1 MPAPLKAGTFLIASP
16 NLDNL
21 GGRELGDSNFNR
33 SVVLLLQH
41 DSDEGT
47 LGVVVNR
54 PLGEKIKLFSNEA
67 LPDGLQ
73 AMQEFPIEPT
83 SMFYQGGPVHRD
95 QLVVLHQLGDMIDN
109 SVEICDGIYAGGDLD
124 TLRTH
129 AAMVNADKPVL
140 RFFLGYAGWKKD
152 QLENEIERDSWIL
165 SAGSVDLAFS
175 TKPER
180 VWQRALFAL
189 GDKYQPMSFL
199 PENLL
204 LN

>member
-1 MPAPLKAGTFLIASP
+1 MWWP
-16 NLDNL
+16 
-21 GGRELGDSNFNR
+21 E
-33 SVVLLLQH
+33 
-41 DSDEGT
+41 
-47 LGVVVNR
+47 
-54 PLGEKIKLFSNEA
+54 
-67 LPDGLQ
+67 Q
-73 AMQEFPIEPT
+73 AHGQVQ
-83 SMFYQGGPVHRD
+83 S
-95 QLVVLHQLGDMIDN
+95 L
-109 SVEICDGIYAGGDLD
+109 A
-124 TLRTH
+124 
-129 AAMVNADKPVL
+129 
-140 RFFLGYAGWKKD
+140 AGWKKD

>member
-1 MPAPLKAGTFLIASP
+1 MPSTLETGTFLIASP

-21 GGRELGDSNFNR
+21 GGRDLGDSNFNR
-33 SVVLLLQH
+33 TVVLLLQH
-41 DSDEGT
+41 DTEEGT

-73 AMQEFPIEPT
+73 AMEEFPAEPT

-95 QLVVLHQLGDMIDN
+95 QLVVLHQLGDMIEN
-109 SVEICDGIYAGGDLD
+109 SMEICEGIYAGGDLE

-129 AAMVNADKPVL
+129 AAMVNAEKPVL
-140 RFFLGYAGWKKD
+140 RFFLGYAGWKTD
-152 QLENEIERDSWIL
+152 QLEDEIERDSWIL
-165 SAGSVDLAFS
+165 TRGSVDLAFS
-175 TKPER
+175 TKPDR
-180 VWQRALFAL
+180 VWQRALYAL
-189 GDKYQPMSFL
+189 GDKYRPISFF